1 MEPIRILLACGKEAA
16 ALNLSSYTRNGRT
29 LEIVGALKPGE
40 DTFRY
45 CAQLRPRVLI
55 LDTDEL
61 QEDAFELTK
70 RIVLELRD
78 TAVVFMSS
86 SEEPDNLRRAMLA
99 GAEEYLIKPTD
110 AESVAN
116 AVFDVVEVREER
128 EQGVRKEQPPAA
140 TGKVIAVASGKGGLG
155 KTVVAVNL
163 AACLC
168 RGTNSSAALVGL
180 EGGDGAVLLNVSPK
194 HSIAELSLAV
204 EEIDADLLES
214 YAVKHESGLSL
225 FTTSRDPRGG
235 DTGIVT
241 IECAIRILHFL
252 RESRDYVIVD
262 TPLFNGPQEMVLLDE
277 MDEIICLTSSWDLLA
292 LRNTKMFLN
301 GLSEATREKTRI
313 VINRAGPH
321 DMIRDSHIRKT
332 LGSEIA
338 AVIRNDAKIVP
349 KSINVGTPFVIA
361 EENAPVSQDVVQLA
375 QLVTGAVVATET
387 RKRRSFKIFG

>member
-1 MEPIRILLACGKEAA
+1 MEPIRVLLACGREAA
-16 ALNLSSYTRNGRT
+16 ALNLSTYTRNDRS
-29 LEIVGALKPGE
+29 LEIVGAVEAGE
-40 DTFRY
+40 DVFRQ

-61 QEDAFELTK
+61 QQDAVQLTK

-78 TAVVFMSS
+78 TAVIFMSS
-86 SEEPDNLRRAMLA
+86 SEEPDDLRRAMLA

-110 AESVAN
+110 PQSVAN
-116 AVFDVVEVREER
+116 AIFDVVEVREER
-128 EQGVRKEQPPAA
+128 EQGARTEVPTTT
-140 TGKVIAVASGKGGLG
+140 TGKAIAVASGKGGLG

-168 RGTNSSAALVGL
+168 RGTNSSTALVGL
-180 EGGDGAVLLNVSPK
+180 EGGDGAVLLNISPK

-204 EEIDADLLES
+204 DEIDAELLES
-214 YAVKHESGLSL
+214 YGVKHDSGLTM
-225 FTTSRDPRGG
+225 FTTSRDPHGG

-241 IECAIRILHFL
+241 IDCAVRILQLL

-301 GLSEATREKTRI
+301 GLSESAREKTRI
-313 VINRAGPH
+313 IINRAGQH
-321 DMIRDSHIRKT
+321 DMIRDTHIRKT
-332 LGSEIA
+332 LGCDIA
-338 AVIRNDAKIVP
+338 AVVRNDAKIVP
-349 KSINVGTPFVIA
+349 KSINVGTPFVIG
-361 EENAPVSQDVVQLA
+361 EENAPVSQDIVQLA
-375 QLVTGAVVATET
+375 QLVTGAVIATET
-387 RKRRSFKIFG
+387 RKRKTFKIFG